1 MINSITFDLHGDY
14 NYLLNKNS
22 KHVLKKGKTKKGY
35 KKALEDYN
43 NTSRIHQKK
52 YFSKYEIF
60 NDFYKTVDDGYENE
74 YALSNLKSRT
84 ITFSPDKINLI
95 FGANASGKTTIL
107 KTIAAHA
114 FCGSNHQMDGFTN
127 PTMFE
132 PSHLHNLHDNE
143 AYVEVSKGKFEIGHM
158 KDYNDWMTR
167 LNNRIDRC
175 AGNGAVVDWD
185 GALVY
190 YENFHNRRNTG
201 NIDDLC
207 GSIMGELGESILF
220 QTQKDSISTGQS
232 YIWLLNKI
240 ISTIKSS
247 QSQTMEDVLDNAEK
261 HLSTHNSL
269 WYNSGKIQID
279 YLRNIYSK
287 HDSNTPEVPTFMF
300 DELDKS
306 LDILNVIFLYK
317 ELLPE
322 IQKKYN
328 VQIILISHNPLV
340 LSSLLDKDVYNIIN
354 MDEKYS
360 NEVKSKLNNVTY

>member
-1 MINSITFDLHGDY
+1 MIKSITFDLHGDC
-14 NYLLNKNS
+14 NYLLNMNT

-35 KKALEDYN
+35 EKALEDYK
-43 NTSRIHQKK
+43 NTSRIHAQK

-74 YALSNLKSRT
+74 YALGNLKDRT
-84 ITFSPDKINLI
+84 ISFTSDKINLI

-107 KTIAAHA
+107 KTIAAHTL
-114 FCGSNHQMDGFTN
+114 CGSNRQLDGFTN
-127 PTMFE
+127 PAMFE
-132 PSHLHNLHDNE
+132 PTDLHNLYDNE

-158 KDYNDWMTR
+158 QDYNDWMTR
-167 LNNRIDRC
+167 LNNKIDMC
-175 AGNGAVVDWD
+175 AGNGATIDWD
-185 GALVY
+185 GTLVY

-207 GSIMGELGESILF
+207 GSIMGELGDAISY
-220 QTQKDSISTGQS
+220 QTQKNFISTGQT
-232 YIWLLNKI
+232 YMWLVDKI
-240 ISTIKSS
+240 ISTIKSC
-247 QSQTMEDVLDNAEK
+247 QSQTMEDVLNNAEK
-261 HLSTHNSL
+261 KLSIYNSL

-287 HDSNTPEVPTFMF
+287 HVQNTPEIPTFMF

-317 ELLPE
+317 ELLPS